1 MPMNLATNDALF
13 AEAANS
19 VADGTRDAALE
30 AARLSSDAKDVAAFN
45 AGNALSGCSHHRCE
59 VYFVMNDG
67 SGLTNQS
74 KGLEWRQ
81 AIARDVSEQ
90 LLKSASAAQNFN
102 VSSTFATAGT
112 AARP

>member
-1 MPMNLATNDALF
+1 M
-13 AEAANS
+13 
-19 VADGTRDAALE
+19 
-30 AARLSSDAKDVAAFN
+30 KFN
-45 AGNALSGCSHHRCE
+45 YGL
-59 VYFVMNDG
+59 
-67 SGLTNQS
+67 GLTNQS

-102 VSSTFATAGT
+102 FRSNFATAGT